1 MKKVLELNVGD
12 LFQVPTD
19 SNVYMLIDKTYVNM
33 GTSDKVAVCVKSDY
47 ERIGKLRFFDNCEE
61 VFEYNGELDVFRYND
76 LER

>member
-1 MKKVLELNVGD
+1 MKKVLELSVGD

-19 SNVYMLIDKTYVNM
+19 SNVYMLIEKTHVNM

-47 ERIGKLRFFDNCEE
+47 ERIGKLRFLENCEE